1 MVIVRFLM
9 VVLFCFL
16 FLRAEVA
23 RNPEPTTLQLQ
34 TRNNT
39 SASDKFRGME
49 NGNLPPS
56 HVSKLPLRSM
66 LYPGAETIILAR
78 VVPFFLPS
86 QKHVDVG
93 YNSGDEH
100 QAARQAEDMISRGID
115 GAVVDWYGTDHPD
128 LGRTA
133 IGFRNA
139 AESHSPF
146 RFAISEDKGALKNC
160 RREPGCDLTRQLIKD
175 LNSAYDH
182 FEKSPAYLRQD
193 DRPLVFFF
201 DVNQDPIDWGRVRG
215 SIKGNPLFIFRNPH
229 ALSSSESD
237 GAFAWVDHTGKRNM
251 PYLDDFYK
259 KALDAL
265 RSRPVIVVGSVYKGF
280 DDRAASWSENRV
292 TDQECG
298 QIWLD
303 TFARVNHYFSADRPL
318 PYLQVVTW
326 NDYEEGTQ
334 IETGIDN
341 CVQVQ
346 TSISDRYLSW
356 KVTGN
361 EATIDHFVIYASPDR
376 ERLLPIAEL
385 PGHAR
390 QWELNASG
398 LAPNQYQL
406 FVQAVGKPSIVD
418 KMSEPVAWAV
428 TAP

>member
-1 MVIVRFLM
+1 MVMVRFL
-9 VVLFCFL
+9 VVSLFSL
-16 FLRAEVA
+16 IFLRAEVA
-23 RNPEPTTLQLQ
+23 RNPQPTTLQLE

-39 SASDKFRGME
+39 SASDKFRGTE

-78 VVPFFLPS
+78 VVPFFLSS

-93 YNSGDEH
+93 YNSGDER

-115 GAVVDWYGTDHPD
+115 GAIVDWYGTDHPD

-133 IGFRNA
+133 VGFRNA
-139 AESHSPF
+139 AESHAQF
-146 RFAISEDKGALKNC
+146 KFAISEDKGALKNC
-160 RREPGCDLTRQLIKD
+160 RREPGCDLTRLLIKD
-175 LNSAYDH
+175 LNYAYDH

-229 ALSSSESD
+229 ALSLPESD
-237 GAFAWVDHTGKRNM
+237 GAFAWVDHTGQRNL

-280 DDRAASWSENRV
+280 DDRLASWSENRV

-303 TFARVNHYFSADRPL
+303 TFARVNHYFSTDRPL

-341 CVQVQ
+341 CVEIQ

-356 KVTGN
+356 KITGN
-361 EATIDHFVIYASPDR
+361 EATIDHFMIYASPDR

-385 PGHAR
+385 PGRAR
-390 QWELNASG
+390 QWALNSSG

-406 FVQAVGKPSIVD
+406 FVEAVGKPSIVN
-418 KMSEPVAWAV
+418 KMSEPVPWAV

>member
-1 MVIVRFLM
+1 MVRVRCLI
-9 VVLFCFL
+9 VVLFSL
-16 FLRAEVA
+16 PFLRAEAA
-23 RNPEPTTLQLQ
+23 RNPEPTSLNLE

-49 NGNLPPS
+49 NGNLPSS

-66 LYPGAETIILAR
+66 LYAGAKTIILAR

-93 YNSGDEH
+93 YNSGDER
-100 QAARQAEDMISRGID
+100 QAVRQAEDMISRGID
-115 GAVVDWYGTDHPD
+115 GAIVDWYGTAHPD

-133 IGFRNA
+133 IGIRNA
-139 AESHSPF
+139 AESHSQF

-175 LNSAYDH
+175 LNYAYDH
-182 FEKSPAYLRQD
+182 FENSPAYLRQD

-215 SIKGNPLFIFRNPH
+215 AIKGNPFFIFRNAPS
-229 ALSSSESD
+229 LSSSQSD

-251 PYLDDFYK
+251 PYLDDFYR

-265 RSRPVIVVGSVYKGF
+265 RARPVIVVGSVYKGF
-280 DDRAASWSENRV
+280 DDRPASWSENRV

-341 CVQVQ
+341 CVEIQA
-346 TSISDRYLSW
+346 SISDRYLNW
-356 KVTGN
+356 KITGN
-361 EATIDHFVIYASPDR
+361 EATIDHFVIYASPDG
-376 ERLLPIAEL
+376 ERLLPVAEL

-390 QWELNASG
+390 QWVLNSSG
-398 LAPNQYQL
+398 LAPTQYQL
-406 FVQAVGKPSIVD
+406 FVEAVGRPSIVD
-418 KMSEPVAWAV
+418 KMSQPIPWAI

>member
-1 MVIVRFLM
+1 MVMVRFL
-9 VVLFCFL
+9 VVAFFSFL
-16 FLRAEVA
+16 FLRAEFA
-23 RNPEPTTLQLQ
+23 RNPQPTTLQLE

-39 SASDKFRGME
+39 SASDKFRGTE

-56 HVSKLPLRSM
+56 HVSKLSLRSM

-78 VVPFFLPS
+78 VVPFFLSS

-93 YNSGDEH
+93 YNSGDER

-115 GAVVDWYGTDHPD
+115 GAIVDWYGTDHPD

-133 IGFRNA
+133 VGFRNA
-139 AESHSPF
+139 AESHAQF
-146 RFAISEDKGALKNC
+146 KFAISEDKGALKNC
-160 RREPGCDLTRQLIKD
+160 RREPGCDLTRLLIKD
-175 LNSAYDH
+175 LNYAYDH

-215 SIKGNPLFIFRNPH
+215 SIKGNPLLIFRNPH
-229 ALSSSESD
+229 ALSLPESD
-237 GAFAWVDHTGKRNM
+237 GAFAWVDHTGQRNL

-280 DDRAASWSENRV
+280 DDRLASWSENRV

-303 TFARVNHYFSADRPL
+303 TFARVNHYFSTDRPL

-341 CVQVQ
+341 CVEIQ

-356 KVTGN
+356 KITGN

-385 PGHAR
+385 PGRAR
-390 QWELNASG
+390 QWALNSSG

-406 FVQAVGKPSIVD
+406 FVEAVGKPSIVN
-418 KMSEPVAWAV
+418 KMSEPVPWAV